1 MPISNDVQSKKIAL
15 RASQRSDVKQ
25 LLRTLIESLGHDPDL
40 IHVKDLEELAA
51 RLSEVAQRTKDGKQP
66 WGWRYLRNVL
76 NENIDASADLM
87 AAIYALGAHSD
98 GTPKL
103 VAMAR
108 QVMVLAVG
116 NVKPGAL
123 ILADSKRCRN
133 PWCPIWFVPRSGNQK
148 YHSTEC
154 RKDHL
159 KKQRES
165 SKIVL
170 SKEQPS

>member
-116 NVKPGAL
+116 KVEPGAI
-123 ILADSKRCRN
+123 ILADSQPCGN
-133 PWCPIWFVPRSGNQK
+133 PYCPVKFVPRSGNQK
-148 YHSTEC
+148 YCSNEC
-154 RKDHL
+154 RKKHL
-159 KKQRES
+159 KMMRKS
-165 SKIVL
+165 AKM
-170 SKEQPS
+170 